1 MAGLRDQLLKSGLV
15 NEKQVKK
22 ARKEKIKEQRGHQG
36 KPPAAEDK
44 QRLQQAQAEKVERD
58 RLLNQQRKEEAERKA
73 LTAQVRQLIETQRL
87 PRAEGDIPY
96 HFTDAGK
103 VKKLDLDARLRDHL
117 VRGLIAVVSL
127 DGKYELVP
135 RETAEKIR
143 LRDATAVI
151 VLNDRAAE
159 NQATEDDPYAAYQV
173 PDDLIW

>member
-22 ARKEKIKEQRGHQG
+22 AQKAMIKEQRGHPD

-87 PRAEGDIPY
+87 PRGEGDIPY

-117 VRGLIAVVSL
+117 VRGLIAVVTL
-127 DGKYELVP
+127 DGKYDIVP

-143 LRDATAVI
+143 LRDATTVV
-151 VLNDRAAE
+151 VLNEQTGESHAS
-159 NQATEDDPYAAYQV
+159 EDDPYAAYQV